1 MTAVWQMVDSIL
13 IPILIYACEAWTP
26 NKEEI
31 TKLQTIF
38 NEALKTILSLPKGTP
53 TTILLNET
61 GNYPIELTTKK
72 KKILHA
78 KRIDSLKGEA
88 LIKDATSPKN
98 SEWRKEIDRIAEEFN
113 VKDQMTVLTK
123 TSLKKHLH
131 EEIKTKFMDH
141 IENEYVEKTK
151 IKHWK
156 DLKTDITS
164 GKRPLYMEK
173 LNRKEC
179 SAIIRT
185 RASMLPVKNNFKK
198 GCKNDLLCRFC
209 KKETETQEHILQ
221 TCPEIRERCGQT
233 IEYKEIFQENVEE
246 LKKAANFIIKTTEE
260 LSKAEEYKKKWRQR
274 SRTAWAPPMG
284 VSHPA
289 DPGKCKTTTTTS
301 VMSTHHLPNMV
312 CNRCGRDKMSIILQT
327 TFSNRCDL
335 IQILLKSVPI
345 NTIWALVQ
353 VMAWHQTGYKPLP

>member
-1 MTAVWQMVDSIL
+1 
-13 IPILIYACEAWTP
+13 
-26 NKEEI
+26 
-31 TKLQTIF
+31 
-38 NEALKTILSLPKGTP
+38 
-53 TTILLNET
+53 
-61 GNYPIELTTKK
+61 
-72 KKILHA
+72 
-78 KRIDSLKGEA
+78 
-88 LIKDATSPKN
+88 
-98 SEWRKEIDRIAEEFN
+98 
-113 VKDQMTVLTK
+113 MTVLTK

-233 IEYKEIFQENVEE
+233 IEYKEIFQEDVEE
-246 LKKAANFIIKTTEE
+246 LKKSSQLHNKNYWRTQQSRRIQKEMKTT
-260 LSKAEEYKKKWRQR
+260 Q
-274 SRTAWAPPMG
+274 
-284 VSHPA
+284 
-289 DPGKCKTTTTTS
+289 
-301 VMSTHHLPNMV
+301 
-312 CNRCGRDKMSIILQT
+312 
-327 TFSNRCDL
+327 
-335 IQILLKSVPI
+335 
-345 NTIWALVQ
+345 
-353 VMAWHQTGYKPLP
+353 